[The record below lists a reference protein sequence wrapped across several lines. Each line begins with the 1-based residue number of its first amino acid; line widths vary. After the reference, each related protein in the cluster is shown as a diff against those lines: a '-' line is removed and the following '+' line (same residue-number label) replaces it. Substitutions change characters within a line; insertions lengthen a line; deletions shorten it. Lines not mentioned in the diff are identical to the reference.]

1 MIVDP
6 FKVLFAGTFLTVL
19 LASCGGGQEIGE
31 TDPNVDTLNTTK
43 ETQILSVGG
52 RLFGIPSPVQA
63 AMAIKQAGLQYRSDL
78 GTPLNKL
85 DSATGKV
92 AQATL
97 LGAYGADL
105 AYATV
110 NGDGQRA
117 MATLVAIEKL
127 SSKLDLSNAFDKN
140 LMDQFRNNLNNEDSL
155 LRFSGKAFGAADRYL
170 KTNDRED
177 VSTLVLAGGWVESLH
192 LLLSDPKTLNDQKII
207 DRIGDQKGTL
217 DGLIDLLTDSEMD
230 QMAEPLMLAMKELR
244 TEFDNITRTYHYESP
259 VTDAAKKV
267 TYINSRT
274 TVQMPADKMEV
285 IRQKVD
291 AVRNLMIPA

>member
-1 MIVDP
+1 MIADP
-6 FKVLFAGTFLTVL
+6 FKILFAGLSVTVL
-19 LASCGGGQEIGE
+19 LASCGGGQEIGDTE
-31 TDPNVDTLNTTK
+31 RTDDTLTTPK
-43 ETQILSVGG
+43 ETEVLSVGG
-52 RLFGIPSPVQA
+52 RLFSIPSPVQA
-63 AMAIKQAGLQYRSDL
+63 ALAIKQAGLQYRNDL
-78 GTPLNKL
+78 GVPLQKL

-92 AQATL
+92 AQAAL

-127 SSKLDLSNAFDKN
+127 GSKLDLSNAFDKD
-140 LMDQFRNNLNNEDSL
+140 LMDQFRSNLNNEDSL

-177 VSTLVLAGGWVESLH
+177 VSTLVLAGGWVESIY
-192 LLLSDPKTLNDQKII
+192 LLLSDPNTGNDQKLI
-207 DRIGDQKGTL
+207 DRIGDQKNTL
-217 DGLIDLLTDSEMD
+217 DGLIELLTDNEMD
-230 QMAEPLMLAMKELR
+230 QMAEPIMLAMKELR
-244 TEFDNITRTYHYESP
+244 TEFDSITRTYHYETP

-274 TVQMPADKMEV
+274 TVQMPPEKVEV
-285 IRQKVD
+285 IRTKVE